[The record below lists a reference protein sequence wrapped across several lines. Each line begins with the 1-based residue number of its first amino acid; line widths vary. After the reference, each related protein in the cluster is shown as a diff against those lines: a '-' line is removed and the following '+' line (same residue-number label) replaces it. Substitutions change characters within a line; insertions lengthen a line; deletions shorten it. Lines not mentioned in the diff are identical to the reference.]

1 MAAQKLQFCNDSHI
15 MMDKRR
21 ITTLNKA
28 GIYTDI
34 DFLYDTPYKY
44 FNLTNKTA
52 LNPGCNGAFVFVSGV
67 CKKVTS
73 KVCKN
78 GSVMVKAELESF
90 DDKNNPIKINVSF
103 FRGKNYVEALKPL
116 IDQKCVVAGNVQF
129 LYQAYWISEPILF
142 ELERLHCRNF
152 VSVYTK
158 RKGISSEWM
167 NASRK
172 IAMEN
177 MSLTET
183 IPEYVQNTCHIP
195 SRKEALKQ
203 LHTPTDERKLMGA
216 VKRQVVE
223 DILYFAC
230 AKERVKIESGETSP
244 YVIRTLEKTLEVKE
258 MFPYD
263 LTADQKNVLNS
274 LTAQM
279 KQGKR
284 ISALI
289 QGDVGCGKSICAFL
303 LMIAMAE
310 NGYQS
315 VLMAPTTILAKQHY
329 EELKSYAEKV
339 GFQVAYLASSVTPAQ
354 KKKTL
359 EAIANNEIML
369 IVGTHAAVAEG
380 VTFPNLGLAVIDEEH
395 RFGAKT
401 REALIRNKC
410 HSINFS
416 ATPIPR
422 SVAQTIFSDRELF
435 EIKTMPGNRKPVA
448 TSVVQTVDDAL
459 KMVKEE
465 LNKGN
470 QAYIVCPYVGGVDE
484 EESEET
490 AKSHATVV
498 DTAEYCKKMLGV
510 PVGIATGGA
519 DTKAQVKEL
528 EETLNSF
535 KSGDLKVLCA
545 TTVIEVGVNVPDAT
559 VMVVLDAF
567 RFGLAQLHQLRGRV
581 GRGSKEGY
589 CVLVSDK
596 DTNRLHHL
604 EETNDGF
611 KIAQMD
617 YEERGGG
624 DIIGTQQ
631 SGTNR
636 FLVESLSYP
645 KWYKFLQPIAEQ
657 MVKNGEDIPLIEEM
671 EKRSE
676 KIYVKSNKIK
686 MFKSHE

>member
-1 MAAQKLQFCNDSHI
+1 MATQKIAFCENSRL
-15 MMDKRR
+15 MMEKKR

-28 GIYTDI
+28 GLYTDV
-34 DFLYDTPYKY
+34 DFIYDTPYKY
-44 FNLTNKTA
+44 YDISRRTN
-52 LNPGCNGAFVFVSGV
+52 LNPQCDESFVFVSGT
-67 CKKVTS
+67 CKKITS

-78 GSVMVKAELESF
+78 GSVMVKAELDTV
-90 DDKNNPIKINVSF
+90 DDKNRPIKVNVSF
-103 FRGKNYVEALKPL
+103 FRGKTYAETLKPL
-116 IDQKCVVAGNVQF
+116 LEQKCVVAGDLHY
-129 LYQAYWISEPILF
+129 LYHGYWISEPILF

-152 VSVYTK
+152 ISVYTK
-158 RKGISSEWM
+158 RKGISDEWM
-167 NASRK
+167 RASRK
-172 IAMEN
+172 IVMDN
-177 MSLTET
+177 YDFPET
-183 IPEYVQNTCHIP
+183 IPERVMQSCHIP

-203 LHTPTDERKLMGA
+203 LHMPTDGQHVMNA
-216 VKRQVVE
+216 AKRQIVE

-230 AKERVKIESGETSP
+230 AKEQMKVEAGETSP
-244 YVIRTLEKTLEVKE
+244 YVIKTLEKTMEVKR

-263 LTADQKNVLNS
+263 LTADQKNVLNE

-279 KQGKR
+279 KSGKR
-284 ISALI
+284 VSALI

-329 EELKSYAEKV
+329 EELSSYAEKV
-339 GFQVAYLASSVTPAQ
+339 GFKVAYLSGSVTPVQ

-359 EAIANNEIML
+359 EAIANDEIRL
-369 IVGTHAAVAEG
+369 IIGTHAAVAEG
-380 VTFPNLGLAVIDEEH
+380 VNIPNLGLAIVDEEH

-401 REALIRNKC
+401 RAALLKNKC

-422 SVAQTIFSDRELF
+422 SVAQTIFSERQLF

-448 TSVVQTVDDAL
+448 TSIAQSLDDAL
-459 KMVKEE
+459 KVVKQE
-465 LNKGN
+465 LGKGN
-470 QAYIVCPYVGGVDE
+470 QAYIVCPYVG
-484 EESEET
+484 SEDTGDVQEGEAIIPDVAKT
-490 AKSHATVV
+490 A
-498 DTAEYCKKMLGV
+498 DYCRKILGV
-510 PVGIATGGA
+510 PVGTATGGA
-519 DTKAQVKEL
+519 ENKAQIKER
-528 EETLNSF
+528 EDTLNTF
-535 KSGDLKVLCA
+535 KDGTLKVLCA

-559 VMVVLDAF
+559 VMVILDAF

-596 DTNRLHHL
+596 DTARLHHL
-604 EETNDGF
+604 EESNDGF

-624 DIIGTQQ
+624 DLLGTQQ
-631 SGTNR
+631 SGANR
-636 FLVESLSYP
+636 FLQEALAYP
-645 KWYKFLQPIAEQ
+645 KYYQYLQPIAEE
-657 MVKNGEDIPLIEEM
+657 MVKNGEERTLIEEM

-676 KIYVKSNKIK
+676 KSYVRVGKIRLYKSRA
-686 MFKSHE
+686 